1 MGEKFE
7 ALRSLI
13 NQHIL
18 TPAQDPPQHA
28 QCFETAEDF
37 NNFLRSCPQ
46 LKRDM
51 LSGYVRKVPQ
61 LRNKDD
67 VSNYLEERGSY
78 RGKTFSDK
86 EVNDAFEKAFNHTN
100 FMWTK
105 NDGDNN
111 RYSRQIHATGDL
123 YTVNLHFY
131 GIIKDLTQSLEK
143 DFANGGIYN
152 KMKARHDPR
161 HLHVLNGKKIPPVSK
176 FIWSSFAHAWQFQA
190 DGFQTNATLT
200 PTSIQTLA
208 KFMLEKK
215 LIADGDGIF
224 DCGSSY
230 GSFLLSIVNEI
241 MYLDNKMHVRGYGME
256 YARIRHTLGSFC
268 FHRMIRLMGSM
279 DYM

>member
-1 MGEKFE
+1 MGERFE

-67 VSNYLEERGSY
+67 VSKYLEERGSY

-105 NDGDNN
+105 MMVTIIDIRG
-111 RYSRQIHATGDL
+111 RYMQRETYI
-123 YTVNLHFY
+123 
-131 GIIKDLTQSLEK
+131 
-143 DFANGGIYN
+143 
-152 KMKARHDPR
+152 
-161 HLHVLNGKKIPPVSK
+161 
-176 FIWSSFAHAWQFQA
+176 
-190 DGFQTNATLT
+190 
-200 PTSIQTLA
+200 
-208 KFMLEKK
+208 
-215 LIADGDGIF
+215 
-224 DCGSSY
+224 
-230 GSFLLSIVNEI
+230 LSICI
-241 MYLDNKMHVRGYGME
+241 
-256 YARIRHTLGSFC
+256 F
-268 FHRMIRLMGSM
+268 MIL
-279 DYM
+279 